1 MSATEV
7 SAATSLGNQS
17 QNAQDMLII
26 LNEKLQQTEVCYNE
40 NIGMVNNPMP
50 FTESK
55 NRLNTRIHLHAKS
68 LAFSP

>member
-26 LNEKLQQTEVCYNE
+26 LNEKLQQIEVGYNE

-50 FTESK
+50 FAESK
-55 NRLNTRIHLHAKS
+55 NRLNTRIHPRAKS